1 MNFTKQETVNSVVDL
16 TPSVALSTE
25 KDKLLRNDYPRV
37 EHLYRSMSTEESQ
50 EKMILWK
57 LRCSATR
64 LKSSTA
70 ISGQGTRKF
79 EQCMHL

>member
-16 TPSVALSTE
+16 TSSVALSTE

-37 EHLYRSMSTEESQ
+37 EHLYQSMSTEESQ

-79 EQCMHL
+79 KRCMHL

>member
-1 MNFTKQETVNSVVDL
+1 MNFTKQESVNSVVDL
-16 TPSVALSTE
+16 TACVALSTE

-37 EHLYRSMSTEESQ
+37 EHLCRSMSTEESQ

-79 EQCMHL
+79 KQCMHL

>member
-1 MNFTKQETVNSVVDL
+1 MNFTKQQSLNSVVDL
-16 TPSVALSTE
+16 TAYVALSTE

-37 EHLYRSMSTEESQ
+37 EHLYRPMSTEESQ

-64 LKSSTA
+64 LKSSTT
-70 ISGQGTRKF
+70 ISGQGTIVF
-79 EQCMHL
+79 F